1 MAGSSPTDKLA
12 QIFEAYFGQWDI
24 HLSAETLATRQPGQL
39 QMAGWTIHYL
49 FGSDERGEYLDFYA
63 THRMTNDRHVRIR
76 ASGETEM
83 LPAFLDEICYPA
95 DATDEQ
101 RRQIE
106 QEYRRHN
113 IEVGDELRRK
123 GFV

>member
-1 MAGSSPTDKLA
+1 MERLA

-24 HLSAETLATRQPGQL
+24 RLPAEALATRQPGQL

-49 FGSDERGEYLDFYA
+49 FGSDERGDYLDFYA

-76 ASGETEM
+76 MSGETEM
-83 LPAFLDEICYPA
+83 LPTILDEICYPA

-113 IEVGDELRRK
+113 IEVSDELRRK
-123 GFV
+123 GFM

>member
-1 MAGSSPTDKLA
+1 MDNLA

-24 HLSAETLATRQPGQL
+24 RLPAEAVATRQPGRL
-39 QMAGWTIHYL
+39 AAGGWTIHYL
-49 FGSDERGEYLDFYA
+49 FGRDERGEYLDFYA

-83 LPAFLDEICYPA
+83 LPAIVDEIVYPP

-113 IEVGDELRRK
+113 IEVSDALRRK
-123 GFV
+123 GFL